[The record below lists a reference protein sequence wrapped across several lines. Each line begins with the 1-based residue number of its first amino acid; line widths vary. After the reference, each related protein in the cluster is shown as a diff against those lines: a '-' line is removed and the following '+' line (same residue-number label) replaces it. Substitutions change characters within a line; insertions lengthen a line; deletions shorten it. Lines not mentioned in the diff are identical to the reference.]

1 MGIEEQTLSIA
12 FFKRTSPRPQSKS
25 GAGVGVAMGGP
36 PTPARMLDKLFSALV
51 EPELLQPTFVIDHPH
66 VMSPLAKQ
74 HRADAAL
81 AERAEAFVAGREI
94 ANLYTEQNDPL
105 RQRELLAANARDG
118 QGCAHE
124 DFCQTLELG
133 MPPAAGCGIGIDRL
147 VMLLADAHVIRDVVL
162 FPLRRSEGGA
172 E

>member
-1 MGIEEQTLSIA
+1 MLQRESC
-12 FFKRTSPRPQSKS
+12 FPPVK
-25 GAGVGVAMGGP
+25 VGP
-36 PTPARMLDKLFSALV
+36 PP
-51 EPELLQPTFVIDHPH
+51 
-66 VMSPLAKQ
+66 
-74 HRADAAL
+74 DAAL